1 MTAICAKCKRT
12 YQLAED
18 DSPDRYSCECGSKL
32 YSATDPA
39 LQAALEKEA
48 QTKAQRAG
56 IAVECHT
63 CGSRYNLPAE
73 ASGRSYRCRCGLTL
87 PIPLQPQ
94 LPPQIKRC
102 PDCGGIVSLH
112 AESCPHCGGP
122 QWYKSSPSNSESTP
136 GGPQEVTVTKLNI
149 STYNAISLLLT
160 FGLAALIIG
169 CIPFVLI
176 FLIYLTSK

>member
-39 LQAALEKEA
+39 LQAAIEKEA

-122 QWYKSSPSNSESTP
+122 QWYKSSPSNSGSAQPAAFWAAMKRRYILSVGTAGGSDWYVLFFHSSTFSRYVSMP
-136 GGPQEVTVTKLNI
+136 
-149 STYNAISLLLT
+149 
-160 FGLAALIIG
+160 
-169 CIPFVLI
+169 
-176 FLIYLTSK
+176 